1 LDLSLKDDLQGVK
14 QEFDTEEKMIE
25 NYIKGERFFK
35 RYKKIFIA
43 VGLSLLLGGAGYTGF
58 NVWQENLIEESN
70 IAYNILLKNPND
82 KDALAKLKS
91 NNELLYNHYMF
102 SQAIKNSDTNILQAT
117 ILKNIPIISDISK
130 FQLASISKDINKIKE
145 YQANKDGIYKE
156 LAIILEA
163 GYYIENK
170 DSQNAINALSKIPV
184 ESPLKELAINLEHLT
199 VKGIK

>member
-1 LDLSLKDDLQGVK
+1 MSLKDDLQGVK